1 MEVADCSARAQTGF
15 TLVELVLAMGI
26 FTVVLGIVAQILV
39 SYYAALDL
47 TQQRAVATQNAIGV
61 LNEMRAVRNLN
72 PEDFPG
78 ALLARFPEG
87 TVLSAQS
94 DRKEDR
100 AFVTLPGENITV
112 AYFKTDGTPL
122 AGAELNVANP
132 LVVVLTSRW
141 DTLRAPQ
148 QATARVSTILTNE

>member
-1 MEVADCSARAQTGF
+1 MEVADCVARARNGF

-47 TQQRAVATQNAIGV
+47 TQQRTVATQNAIGV
-61 LNEMRAVRNLN
+61 LNEMRAVRNRN
-72 PEDFPG
+72 PDDFPG

-87 TVLSAQS
+87 TVVSAQS
-94 DRKEDR
+94 ERKEDR
-100 AFVTLPGENITV
+100 AFVTLPGENITIN
-112 AYFKTDGTPL
+112 YFRPDGAPL
-122 AGAELNVANP
+122 SGAELNMANP
-132 LVVVLTSRW
+132 LVVALTSRW
-141 DTLRAPQ
+141 DTLRGPQ